1 MRVIA
6 RALAARRL
14 ETEASGVHNLPMQGP
29 ALVVARHYHHLFD
42 GLALFATVPRPFHIV
57 VTLDWVRSR
66 STKLYMQALTSLARW
81 PVILRRDAVTRV
93 TPAGK
98 QQCTALFAPKDVI
111 HYQRRALLHARD
123 LLAQGRLLVVF
134 PEGYP
139 NIDPRFTPKL
149 TPEEFLPFK
158 RGFVS
163 IVTAAERSLATP
175 LPIVPLGIQYSRGK
189 CWIARLAFGHAI
201 YRNQFADIESLVKQ
215 AESEVKKLSGLS
227 PSRDV
232 SGYPF
237 EAGGG

>member
-6 RALAARRL
+6 RALAGGRL
-14 ETEASGVHNLPMQGP
+14 ATEATGVDNLPMKGP

-66 STKLYMQALTSLARW
+66 STKLFMQTLTSLARW
-81 PVILRRDAVTRV
+81 PVILRHDAVTRD

-98 QQCTALFAPKDVI
+98 EQCTALFAAKDVI
-111 HYQRRALLHARD
+111 HYQRRALLHAKS

-163 IVTAAERSLATP
+163 IVIAAERSLATP
-175 LPIVPLGIQYSRGK
+175 LPIIPLGIRYSRGK
-189 CWIARLAFGHAI
+189 TWVARLAFGHAI
-201 YRNQFADIESLVKQ
+201 YRHQFADIESLVKH
-215 AESEVKKLSGLS
+215 AESEVKKLSGFI

-232 SGYPF
+232 SGYRCDA
-237 EAGGG
+237 AGG